1 MYEVCVR
8 ARFSAA
14 HQIREYG
21 GNCERLHGHN
31 WLVEVAVRSDGLDE
45 LGMVIDFRDLKRA
58 LKEVLKK
65 LDHRLLN
72 EVEPFDRINP
82 TSENIAE
89 YIFERLCELLP
100 EHEVAWVR
108 VWESEDSS
116 ATYSAYARRQAAG
129 AGTRRN
135 SKEQKERKA

>member
-31 WLVEVAVRSDGLDE
+31 WQVEVAVRSDGLDE
-45 LGMVIDFRDLKRA
+45 LGMVIDFRELKRA
-58 LKEVLKK
+58 LGEVLKE
-65 LDHRLLN
+65 LDHRLIN
-72 EVEPFDRINP
+72 EVKPFDRINP
-82 TSENIAE
+82 TSENIAKH
-89 YIFERLCELLP
+89 IFESLRSLLSAYQI
-100 EHEVAWVR
+100 AWVR

-116 ATYSAYARRQAAG
+116 ATYRG
-129 AGTRRN
+129 
-135 SKEQKERKA
+135 